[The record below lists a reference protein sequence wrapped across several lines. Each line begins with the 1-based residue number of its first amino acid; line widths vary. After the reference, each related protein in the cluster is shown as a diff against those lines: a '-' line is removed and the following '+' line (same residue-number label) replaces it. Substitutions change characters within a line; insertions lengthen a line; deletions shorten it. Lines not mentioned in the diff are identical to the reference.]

1 MPEFLRALL
10 PLETPRQQQACRRHD
25 ERYSIG
31 GTRRQ
36 RLIDDLLF
44 ALDLLGADPNTLD
57 LLRRWCIENI
67 DPYAMEPDRAEQYF
81 FGVRSWGGIFWL
93 GGDMPGAPLPAPPE
107 IIESP

>member
-44 ALDLLGADPNTLD
+44 ALDLLGADPNMLD
-57 LLRRWCIENI
+57 LLRRWCIENV
-67 DPYAMEPDRAEQYF
+67 DPYAMEPNRAEQYF
-81 FGVRSWGGIFWL
+81 WGVREYAGFAWE
-93 GGDMPGAPLPAPPE
+93 GGDWPGAPPLHPPPA
-107 IIESP
+107 IEAP